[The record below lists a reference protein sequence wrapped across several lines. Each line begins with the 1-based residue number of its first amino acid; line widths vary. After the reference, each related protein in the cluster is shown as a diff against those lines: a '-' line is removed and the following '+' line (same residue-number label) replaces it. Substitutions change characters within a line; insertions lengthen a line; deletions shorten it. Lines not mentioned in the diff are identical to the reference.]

1 MYLPLVS
8 RPPHPKLWVKGPST
22 VVSRRGPRAAR
33 GEVRQRLLT
42 AARARFWQDDY
53 GEVTMRQIAGD
64 AGVDAALINY
74 YFGGKANL
82 FRESMSLPEDPVELV
97 LDLFKGDRTTL
108 GSRALM
114 KAIEIW
120 ELGGMSST
128 VKVLIRSLLGS
139 DQTLS
144 DYRQWI
150 DSAIITPAA
159 TLLGGRNAKYRVE
172 AGLSHIVGLM
182 LVRYMSAAEPIASIP
197 RKDLVRLQAPII
209 QALFTGQYGP
219 STGPFGE

>member
-1 MYLPLVS
+1 M
-8 RPPHPKLWVKGPST
+8 PPPEAGRPKLWAEGPGA
-22 VVSRRGPRAAR
+22 VVSRTRGPRAAR

-42 AARARFWQDDY
+42 AARARFWQHDY
-53 GEVTMRQIAGD
+53 SAVTMRQIAGD

-82 FRESMSLPEDPVELV
+82 FRESMSLPEDPVQLV

-108 GSRALM
+108 GYRALM
-114 KAIEIW
+114 TAMEIW
-120 ELGGMSST
+120 ELGGMSTT

-144 DYRQWI
+144 DYRDWV
-150 DSAIITPAA
+150 DSAIVTPAA
-159 TLLGGRNAKYRVE
+159 SLLGGRSAKYRVE
-172 AGLSHIVGLM
+172 AGLAHIVGLM
-182 LVRYMSAAEPIASIP
+182 LLRYMSEAEPIASMP
-197 RKDLVRLQAPII
+197 REELARLQAPIV

-219 STGPFGE
+219 STGPFGG